1 LKVYRNIN
9 KFSSENK
16 TIATLG
22 TFDGVHL
29 GHRKII
35 DKLVAEAQIKNLE
48 SIVLT
53 FFPHPRMIV
62 QPQSEIKLIN
72 TLSEKERRMERL
84 GLDNLIIHPFTKEF
98 SQLSAEV
105 FVEEILVKKLNIRK
119 IIIGYDHKFGKNRTA
134 DINDLIRFGK
144 KYDFEVEQISAQ
156 EIAEV
161 SVSSTKIRKA
171 LDEGNLPLANSYLV
185 DPFPISGRVVKGR
198 EIGRTIGFPTAN
210 LELENLYKIVPKPGV
225 YIVQTLWNNRKIRG
239 MMNIGMNPT
248 VSGTQQS
255 IEIHFFEFNENLYN
269 QYIEVEVLKYLRPEQ
284 KFESLE
290 ALQKQLKT
298 DQTLTLAFFDAKDY
312 KSL

>member
-1 LKVYRNIN
+1 MKVFRNIN
-9 KFSSENK
+9 KFTSDKK

-35 DKLVAEAQIKNLE
+35 DRLVTEAKAKEVE
-48 SIVLT
+48 SVVLT

-62 QPQSEIKLIN
+62 QPDLEIKLIN

-98 SQLSAEV
+98 SRLDAEE
-105 FVEEILVKKLNIRK
+105 FVVDILVQKLNIQK
-119 IIIGYDHKFGKNRTA
+119 IIIGYDHRFGKNRTA

-144 KYDFEVEQISAQ
+144 EYGFEVEQISAQ

-171 LDEGNLPLANSYLV
+171 LEEGNLPLANTYLV

-210 LELENLYKIVPKPGV
+210 LELENNYKILPKPGV
-225 YIVQTLWNNRKIRG
+225 YVVKTHFEDKIVRG

-255 IEIHFFEFNENLYN
+255 IEIHFFDFNEDLYN
-269 QYIEVEVLKYLRPEQ
+269 TYIEVEVLSFIRNEHKFSSIEALQ
-284 KFESLE
+284 NQLKLDQQQSITFFESL
-290 ALQKQLKT
+290 
-298 DQTLTLAFFDAKDY
+298 
-312 KSL
+312 

>member
-1 LKVYRNIN
+1 MKVYRNIN

-29 GHRKII
+29 GHRKIV
-35 DKLVAEAQIKNLE
+35 DKLVNEAKLKSLE
-48 SIVLT
+48 SVVLT

-62 QPQSEIKLIN
+62 QPESEIKLIN

-84 GLDNLIIHPFTKEF
+84 GLDNFIIHPFTKEF
-98 SQLSAEV
+98 SQLSAEA
-105 FVEEILVKKLNIRK
+105 FVEDILVKKLNISK

-144 KYDFEVEQISAQ
+144 QYDFEVEQISAQ
-156 EIAEV
+156 EVAEV
-161 SVSSTKIRKA
+161 SVSSTKVRKA
-171 LDEGNLPLANSYLV
+171 LEEGNLPLANSYLV

-210 LELENLYKIVPKPGV
+210 LELENTYKIVPKPGV
-225 YIVQTLWNNRKIRG
+225 YVVQTSWNKKIICG
-239 MMNIGMNPT
+239 MMNIGVNPT

-255 IEIHFFEFNENLYN
+255 IEIHFFDFNENIYN
-269 QYIEVEVLKYLRPEQ
+269 HYIEVDVLKYLRAEQ
-284 KFESLE
+284 KFNSLDE
-290 ALQKQLKT
+290 LQNQLNV
-298 DQTLTLAFFDAKDY
+298 DQKLSLAYFDAKDY

>member
-1 LKVYRNIN
+1 MKVFRNIN
-9 KFSSENK
+9 KFTSDKK

-35 DKLVAEAQIKNLE
+35 DRLVTEAKAKEVE
-48 SIVLT
+48 SVVLT

-62 QPQSEIKLIN
+62 QPDLEIKLIN

-98 SQLSAEV
+98 SRLDAEE
-105 FVEEILVKKLNIRK
+105 FVVDILVQKLNIQK
-119 IIIGYDHKFGKNRTA
+119 IIIGYDHRFGKNRTA

-144 KYDFEVEQISAQ
+144 EYGFEVEQISAQ
-156 EIAEV
+156 EISEV

-171 LDEGNLPLANSYLV
+171 LEEGNLPLANTYLV

-210 LELENLYKIVPKPGV
+210 LELENNYKILPKPGV
-225 YIVQTLWNNRKIRG
+225 YVVKTHFEDKMVRG

-255 IEIHFFEFNENLYN
+255 IEIHFFDFNEDLYN
-269 QYIEVEVLKYLRPEQ
+269 TYIEVEVLSFIRNEHKFSSIEALQ
-284 KFESLE
+284 NQLKLDQQQSITFFESL
-290 ALQKQLKT
+290 
-298 DQTLTLAFFDAKDY
+298 
-312 KSL
+312 

>member
-1 LKVYRNIN
+1 MKVYRNIT
-9 KFSSENK
+9 KFTSENK

-29 GHRKII
+29 GHRKIV
-35 DKLVAEAQIKNLE
+35 DKLVAEAKQKKLE
-48 SIVLT
+48 SVVLT

-62 QPQSEIKLIN
+62 QPDSEIKLIN

-98 SQLSAEV
+98 SQLSAEA
-105 FVEEILVKKLNIRK
+105 FVEEILVKKLNISK

-134 DINDLIRFGK
+134 DIHDLIRFGK
-144 KYDFEVEQISAQ
+144 QYHFEVEQISAQ

-161 SVSSTKIRKA
+161 SVSSTKVRKA
-171 LDEGNLPLANSYLV
+171 LEEGNLPLANSYLV

-225 YIVQTLWNNRKIRG
+225 YVVQTTWNNRKIRG

-269 QYIEVEVLKYLRPEQ
+269 HYIEVEVLKYLRPEH